1 MVRLRRLALATT
13 LALLAGCP
21 LLAAPVSAAF
31 AATFTVC
38 SGCSY
43 SSIQSALNAAHNG
56 DVIRVGPGTFA
67 GGITIAKSVTLTGAG
82 AGSTTIQGGSPVVTI
97 GVYQAATE
105 PTVSIS
111 GVAIT
116 GGTSGQLYGAGTAL
130 GGGVLIVSAAG
141 NTTGGTVGITDSVI
155 TGNTVAAT
163 TSVPCSSVS
172 QPTCDQAGGAGIYN
186 DGVLTLTNTTVSHN
200 VAFSDADLVTG
211 FTRVRGGGIFN
222 TGLGTLTVRHSTVI
236 DNVAAVSKTRN
247 VPAAFGIDCVGGG
260 IKSNGP
266 VFLQGSTVS
275 GNRVIWTSAAPD
287 PMFAAGGGIDVGA
300 PLTVDGST
308 VSNNSLTVTDTS
320 TDPSS
325 NLGALGAGVHMG
337 DNAPGTIRGS
347 LISGNH
353 LTISAPGGFE
363 AALGGGIDD
372 DTTLLLLDSTV
383 QDNATHSTI
392 TSVQPGSFA
401 GAPGGGISVNGSATI
416 RGTTVRGNSST
427 ATGGTT
433 ALVAGAGLTNENGET
448 VSLAD
453 STFTGNS
460 ATAAT
465 SAGTAIVWG
474 GAIRNIGT
482 LTLLNTS
489 VNDNLGSARGT
500 SGMAQGGGIWND
512 SADTFGGPP
521 GPPSHLILNGSSV
534 AHNQLTGSPGITPQ
548 GGGIYNGA
556 ADGAT
561 VTATSSLI
569 TQNVP
574 DQCYGC

>member
-1 MVRLRRLALATT
+1 MFRPRSLAFATALAV
-13 LALLAGCP
+13 LAGCP
-21 LLAAPVSAAF
+21 LLTAHVPTAS
-31 AATFTVC
+31 AATFNVC

-56 DVIRVGPGTFA
+56 DEIHIGPGTFA
-67 GGITIAKSVTLTGAG
+67 GGITIAKSVTLIGAG
-82 AGSTTIQGGSPVVTI
+82 SGSTTIQGGSPVVTI
-97 GVYQAATE
+97 GVYLAASE

-111 GVAIT
+111 GVTIT
-116 GGTSGQLYGAGTAL
+116 GGTNGQLYGAGTAL
-130 GGGVLIVSAAG
+130 GGGVVIVAATG

-155 TGNTVAAT
+155 TGNTVAPT
-163 TSVPCSSVS
+163 SSVPCGSDP

-186 DGVLTLTNTTVSHN
+186 DGVLTLTNSTVSHN

-222 TGLGTLTVRHSTVI
+222 TALGTLTVRHSTVN
-236 DNVAAVSKTRN
+236 DNVAGVSKSGDVT
-247 VPAAFGIDCVGGG
+247 AEIGINCLGGG

-266 VFLQGSTVS
+266 VSMQDSTVS
-275 GNRVIWTSAAPD
+275 GNSITWTSAAPD
-287 PMFAAGGGIDVGA
+287 PMFAAGGGIDMGA

-308 VSNNSLTVTDTS
+308 ISDNSVLVTDTS
-320 TDPSS
+320 TDPRSD
-325 NLGALGAGVHMG
+325 LEPVGAGVHIG
-337 DNAPGTIRGS
+337 DNASGTIRGS
-347 LISGNH
+347 VISWNY

-372 DTTLLLLDSTV
+372 DTTLLLVDSTV
-383 QDNATHSTI
+383 RDNATHSTI
-392 TSVQPGSFA
+392 TSVQPGSFS

-433 ALVAGAGLTNENGET
+433 ALAAGGGLTNENGEA

-453 STFTGNS
+453 SSVTGNS
-460 ATAAT
+460 AAAAT
-465 SAGTAIVWG
+465 SSGTAIVWG
-474 GAIRNIGT
+474 GAIRNRGT
-482 LTLLNTS
+482 LTLRDTS
-489 VNDNLGSARGT
+489 VSNNAGSANGA

-512 SADTFGGPP
+512 SADTSGGPP
-521 GPPSHLILNGSSV
+521 GPPSQLILNDSSV
-534 AHNQLTGSPGITPQ
+534 THNQLTGSPGITPQ

-561 VTATSSLI
+561 VTATNSVI
-569 TQNVP
+569 AQNSP
-574 DQCYGC
+574 DQCFGC